1 MPFFFTVHGVPAVP
15 VERGATCYAGA
26 LSRHPL
32 FKPYLALV
40 AVCFFWGTTYLG
52 IRMALETF
60 PPFALVAVRYIIS
73 GSLTLAFGLWKGMHI
88 PRGRDLAVACFSGLL
103 VLGVGNGALAVAETM
118 IASGLAGLILTLQP
132 FWFVGFEA
140 MMPGGERLHAPTIG
154 AMLLGLAGAC
164 LLVMPDLGPKAASH
178 NRLTGTLVLGLGML
192 GWCFGSIYQ
201 RRKSGL
207 AHPVI
212 AGGVQQLAAGLAMAP
227 VALAVPHDPLHWS
240 ARGVGALFYLVT
252 FGSLVGYSAYVYAMD
267 RLPVAIV
274 SVYPYINAMV
284 AVTLGWLFYREPF
297 GPREAVAMLM
307 IFAAV
312 ALVKRFSR
320 RAAG

>member
-1 MPFFFTVHGVPAVP
+1 M
-15 VERGATCYAGA
+15 R
-26 LSRHPL
+26 RHPL

-40 AVCFFWGTTYLG
+40 AVCFLWGTTYLG

-60 PPFALVAVRYIIS
+60 PPFTLVSVRYIIS
-73 GSLTLAFGLWKGMHI
+73 GTLTLMFGLAKGMHM

-103 VLGVGNGALAVAETM
+103 VLGVGNGTLALAETM
-118 IASGLAGLILTLQP
+118 IASGLAGLILTMQP

-140 MMPGGERLHAPTIG
+140 LLPGGERLHGPTVG
-154 AMLLGLAGAC
+154 AMALGLAGAC
-164 LLVMPDLGPKAASH
+164 LLVLPDLGPNAANH
-178 NRLTGTLVLGLGML
+178 NKLTGMMVLGIGMA

-212 AGGVQQLAAGLAMAP
+212 AGGVQQLAAGLALVPLA
-227 VALAVPHDPLHWS
+227 AAVPHPVYWS
-240 ARGVGALFYLVT
+240 ARGVGALFYLVI
-252 FGSLVGYSAYVYAMD
+252 FGSLAGYSAYVYAMD

-274 SVYPYINAMV
+274 SIYPYINAVV

-297 GPREAVAMLM
+297 GLREALATVVIFVA
-307 IFAAV
+307 V
-312 ALVKRFSR
+312 TLVKRFSR

>member
-1 MPFFFTVHGVPAVP
+1 
-15 VERGATCYAGA
+15 
-26 LSRHPL
+26 
-32 FKPYLALV
+32 
-40 AVCFFWGTTYLG
+40 
-52 IRMALETF
+52 MALETF
-60 PPFALVAVRYIIS
+60 PPFTLVSVRYIIS
-73 GSLTLAFGLWKGMHI
+73 GALTLAFGLAKGMHI

-103 VLGVGNGALAVAETM
+103 VLGIGNGALAVAETM

-140 MMPGGERLHAPTIG
+140 LLPGGERLHAPTIG
-154 AMLLGLAGAC
+154 AMALGLAGAC
-164 LLVMPDLGPKAASH
+164 LLVMPDLGPNAVNH
-178 NRLTGTLVLGLGML
+178 NRLSGALVLGLGML

-212 AGGVQQLAAGLAMAP
+212 AGGVQQLAAGLALAP
-227 VALAVPHDPLHWS
+227 IAAAVPHAAIHWS
-240 ARGVGALFYLVT
+240 ARGVGALFYLVI

-267 RLPVAIV
+267 KLPVAIV
-274 SVYPYINAMV
+274 SIYPYINAMV

-297 GPREAVAMLM
+297 GMTESLAMVI
-307 IFAAV
+307 IFLAV

>member
-1 MPFFFTVHGVPAVP
+1 
-15 VERGATCYAGA
+15 

-32 FKPYLALV
+32 FKPYLALA
-40 AVCFFWGTTYLG
+40 AVCFFWGTTYLA

-60 PPFALVAVRYIIS
+60 PPFLLVSVRYIIS
-73 GSLTLAFGLWKGMHI
+73 GTLTLAFALMKGMHI
-88 PRGRDLAVACFSGLL
+88 PRGRDLAIACFSGLL
-103 VLGVGNGALAVAETM
+103 VLGVGNGTLALAETM

-140 MMPGGERLHAPTIG
+140 LLPGGERLHAPTVG
-154 AMLLGLAGAC
+154 AMALGLAGAA
-164 LLVMPDLGPKAASH
+164 LLVAPDIGPNAVSH
-178 NRLTGTLVLGLGML
+178 NRLHGIAVLGVGMA

-212 AGGVQQLAAGLAMAP
+212 AGGVQQLAAGLALIPIA
-227 VALAVPHDPLHWS
+227 AAGPHTSVHLS
-240 ARGVGALFYLVT
+240 VRGVGALLYLVI

-274 SVYPYINAMV
+274 SIYPYINAIV
-284 AVTLGWLFYREPF
+284 AVCLGWLFYREPF
-297 GPREAVAMLM
+297 GLREAFAMIV
-307 IFAAV
+307 IFSAV

>member
-1 MPFFFTVHGVPAVP
+1 M
-15 VERGATCYAGA
+15 
-26 LSRHPL
+26 
-32 FKPYLALV
+32 ALV

-60 PPFALVAVRYIIS
+60 PPFLLVSVRYIIS
-73 GSLTLAFGLWKGMHI
+73 GTLTLSFALLKGMHI

-103 VLGVGNGALAVAETM
+103 VLGVGNGTLALAETM

-140 MMPGGERLHAPTIG
+140 LLPGGERLHAPTMG
-154 AMLLGLAGAC
+154 AMALGLAGAA
-164 LLVMPDLGPKAASH
+164 LLVAPDLGPNAVDH
-178 NRLTGTLVLGLGML
+178 GRLHGIAVLAIGMA

-201 RRKSGL
+201 RRKSGQ

-212 AGGVQQLAAGLAMAP
+212 AGGVQQLAAGLALVPIA
-227 VALAVPHDPLHWS
+227 AFVPHAPLHWS
-240 ARGVGALFYLVT
+240 ARGVGALFYLVI

-274 SVYPYINAMV
+274 SIYPYINAIV
-284 AVTLGWLFYREPF
+284 AVCLGWLFYREPF
-297 GPREAVAMLM
+297 GLREAFAMIV